1 MNAAQKKAQKKR
13 VESLV
18 KLMEKDKNYK
28 SWIARSYPKGYK
40 KPSKINGFDMVMNLH
55 QAVKLFER
63 RKKAAEKKRRAEK
76 MKAEQEQKERYE
88 KERKV
93 ENERREKEKKA
104 ENQAMNAYARN
115 LFNNLR
121 SAKDAASVRKAYLK
135 GALKLH
141 PNKGGHPELFKKFK
155 NLYTR
160 KSA

>member
-1 MNAAQKKAQKKR
+1 MKIKINATQKKR

-18 KLMEKDKNYK
+18 KLMENDKNYLV
-28 SWIARSYPKGYK
+28 WTTGYPKGYK
-40 KPSKINGFDMVMNLH
+40 KPPEINVSDMAMDRFL
-55 QAVKLFER
+55 ADKLFVR
-63 RKKAAEKKRRAEK
+63 RQKAAEKKRRAEK

-88 KERKV
+88 KERKA
-93 ENERREKEKKA
+93 ENERRNKEKKA
-104 ENQAMNAYARN
+104 ENQAMNNYARA

-121 SAKDAASVRKAYLK
+121 NAKDVDSIRKAYLK

-155 NLYTR
+155 NLYNK